1 MKWNE
6 RTYMLKKYIKRIM
19 ISYYDGLNRILSFYG
34 HHCMNVE
41 KKSENCSDSVTG
53 SIEKL
58 KADGYVYNKPFCNQ
72 LKLKNINQY
81 DLSLLVPVYN
91 AKNFLDQCLNFL
103 LNQNTQYKYQIVI
116 VNDGSTDGTDEI
128 LHKYENI
135 ENVVICKQNNG
146 GISSAR
152 NRALELADG
161 KYVGFIDNDDLVSS
175 DYVEKLV
182 SKAYTSNADVVKC
195 GYTIFD
201 EGGIIGNQIGEAF
214 SSRNGFGSRL
224 MKYDGLIFGGIFLRK
239 LFLNVSFPVSYW
251 YEDMVT
257 RTLIYPICNNV
268 EYLSEALY
276 NKRDHASNASKV
288 VWKKN
293 IKCMDQIFLT
303 REIQRRQRE
312 LGYVLQSEDIHA
324 LIYEY
329 SYMASKRIVKKYLKE
344 AFYCSLDAVL
354 ELLNDEKSH
363 QIKFNDTEMEFVKA
377 VMDKDYRMYCLV
389 MKKMHL
395 LDMDLL

>member
-146 GISSAR
+146 GVSSAR

-224 MKYDGLIFGGIFLRK
+224 MKYDGLIFGGDIFTEV
-239 LFLNVSFPVSYW
+239 VSECFFP
-251 YEDMVT
+251 
-257 RTLIYPICNNV
+257 C
-268 EYLSEALY
+268 
-276 NKRDHASNASKV
+276 
-288 VWKKN
+288 
-293 IKCMDQIFLT
+293 
-303 REIQRRQRE
+303 
-312 LGYVLQSEDIHA
+312 
-324 LIYEY
+324 
-329 SYMASKRIVKKYLKE
+329 
-344 AFYCSLDAVL
+344 
-354 ELLNDEKSH
+354 ELL
-363 QIKFNDTEMEFVKA
+363 VRGYG
-377 VMDKDYRMYCLV
+377 DKNTYLPN
-389 MKKMHL
+389 L
-395 LDMDLL
+395 

>member
-1 MKWNE
+1 
-6 RTYMLKKYIKRIM
+6 
-19 ISYYDGLNRILSFYG
+19 
-34 HHCMNVE
+34 MNVE

-91 AKNFLDQCLNFL
+91 AKSFLDQCLNSL

-152 NRALELADG
+152 NRLELADG

-224 MKYDGLIFGGIFLRK
+224 MKYDGLIFGGDIFTEV
-239 LFLNVSFPVSYW
+239 VSECFFP
-251 YEDMVT
+251 
-257 RTLIYPICNNV
+257 C
-268 EYLSEALY
+268 
-276 NKRDHASNASKV
+276 
-288 VWKKN
+288 
-293 IKCMDQIFLT
+293 
-303 REIQRRQRE
+303 
-312 LGYVLQSEDIHA
+312 
-324 LIYEY
+324 
-329 SYMASKRIVKKYLKE
+329 
-344 AFYCSLDAVL
+344 
-354 ELLNDEKSH
+354 ELL
-363 QIKFNDTEMEFVKA
+363 VRGYG
-377 VMDKDYRMYCLV
+377 DKNTYLPN
-389 MKKMHL
+389 L
-395 LDMDLL
+395 